1 MKEIYK
7 NPILYF
13 IITPVII
20 ALWPLLVS
28 TVYLPNTQDDWD
40 EGKAQYEKAAKVMEE
55 ILKLDPERLDFAGSQ
70 KSSAQF
76 DYIDAVADV
85 ASRTRIASSN
95 YKISSGMPIT
105 SGDQKSQN
113 AQVTLLEVNIAKF
126 ADFLSTLQLRWS
138 NLQCTQISLK
148 KKKGLP
154 DTWKVDLKFKY
165 YF

>member
-13 IITPVII
+13 IITPVVISI
-20 ALWPLLVS
+20 WPLLVG
-28 TVYLPNTQDDWD
+28 TVYLPNSKDAWDQGKTQYD
-40 EGKAQYEKAAKVMEE
+40 KAAKIMDE
-55 ILKLDPERLDFAGSQ
+55 ILKLDPERLDFADSQ
-70 KSSAQF
+70 KSAKF
-76 DYIDAVADV
+76 DYTDAVADV

-95 YKISSGMPIT
+95 YKISSGRPIT

-113 AQVTLLEVNIAKF
+113 AQVTLLEVDMAKF
-126 ADFLSTLQLRWS
+126 ANFLSTLQLRWS
-138 NLQCTQISLK
+138 NLQCTQVNLQ